1 MNLIIDIGNT
11 SSKVAIFDE
20 TGIIKQQ
27 IFIKLTLSE
36 ILSFSNGF
44 TISASIISSVKK
56 TDNNIQAIISHF
68 NSLFLMHKTAIPIL
82 NDYITDETLGKDR
95 LAGIVGANTSFPN
108 KNILLIDAGSCIT
121 FDFFIDV
128 KYCGGRISP
137 GLQMRYNALHTFT
150 NQLPQISISDMHF
163 TFGKDTSSSI
173 ISGVQQGAIDE
184 MDAVIDTFRKENKDS
199 IVILCGGDHNF
210 FDKHLKNSIFVDP
223 FIVLKGLNIIL
234 EFNEKK

>member
-20 TGIIKQQ
+20 AGIIKQQ
-27 IFIKLTLSE
+27 IFTKLTLAE
-36 ILSFSNGF
+36 ILSFINGF
-44 TISASIISSVKK
+44 AISASIISSVKK

-68 NSLFLMHKTAIPIL
+68 NSLFLTHKTAIPIL
-82 NDYITDETLGKDR
+82 NDYTTTETLGKDR

-121 FDFFIDV
+121 FDFFLDG

-150 NQLPQISISDMHF
+150 NQLPQISVSDMHF

-184 MDAVIDTFRKENKDS
+184 MDTVIDTFRKENKDS

-234 EFNEKK
+234 EFNAKK

>member
-20 TGIIKQQ
+20 AGIIKQQ
-27 IFIKLTLSE
+27 IFTKLTLAE

-44 TISASIISSVKK
+44 AISASIISSVKK

-68 NSLFLMHKTAIPIL
+68 NSLFLTHKTAIPIL
-82 NDYITDETLGKDR
+82 NDYKTIETLGKDR

-121 FDFFIDV
+121 FDFFLDG
-128 KYCGGRISP
+128 KYFGGRISL

-150 NQLPQISISDMHF
+150 NQLPQISVSDMHF
-163 TFGKDTSSSI
+163 TFGKDTNSSI

-184 MDAVIDTFRKENKDS
+184 MDTVIDTFRKENKDS

-210 FDKHLKNSIFVDP
+210 FNKHLKNSIFVDP

-234 EFNEKK
+234 EFNAKK

>member
-20 TGIIKQQ
+20 ACIIKQQ
-27 IFIKLTLSE
+27 IFIKLTLAE

-44 TISASIISSVKK
+44 AISASIISSVKK

-68 NSLFLMHKTAIPIL
+68 NSLFLTHKTAIPIL
-82 NDYITDETLGKDR
+82 NDYKTTETLGKDR

-121 FDFFIDV
+121 FDFFLDG
-128 KYCGGRISP
+128 KYCGGRISL

-150 NQLPQISISDMHF
+150 NQLPQISVSGMHF

-184 MDAVIDTFRKENKDS
+184 MDTVIDTFRKENKDS

-210 FDKHLKNSIFVDP
+210 FDKHLKNSIFAYP

-234 EFNEKK
+234 EFNAK

>member
-11 SSKVAIFDE
+11 SSKVAIFE
-20 TGIIKQQ
+20 EAEIIKQQ
-27 IFIKLTLSE
+27 IFIKLTLAK

-44 TISASIISSVKK
+44 AISASIISSVTK

-82 NDYITDETLGKDR
+82 NDYTTTETLGKDR
-95 LAGIVGANTSFPN
+95 LAGIVGANASFPN

-121 FDFFIDV
+121 FDFFLDV
-128 KYCGGRISP
+128 KYCGGRISL

-150 NQLPQISISDMHF
+150 NQLPQISVSDMHF

-184 MDAVIDTFRKENKDS
+184 MDTVIDTFRKENKDS

-234 EFNEKK
+234 EFNAKK

>member
-11 SSKVAIFDE
+11 STKVAIFDE
-20 TGIIKQQ
+20 AGIIKQQ
-27 IFIKLTLSE
+27 VFIEPTLAE
-36 ILSFSNGF
+36 ILPFSRGF
-44 TISASIISSVKK
+44 SISASIICSVKEK
-56 TDNNIQAIISHF
+56 DNNIQAIISHF
-68 NSLFLMHKTAIPIL
+68 NSLFLMHKTATPIL
-82 NDYITDETLGKDR
+82 NDYKTTQTLGKDR
-95 LAGIVGANTSFPN
+95 LAGVVGANASFPN

-121 FDFFIDV
+121 FDFFLEG

-150 NQLPQISISDMHF
+150 NQLPQISVSDIHF
-163 TFGKDTSSSI
+163 PFGKDTSSSI

-184 MDAVIDTFRKENKDS
+184 MDAVIDVFGKENKDS

-234 EFNEKK
+234 EFNAKK

>member
-11 SSKVAIFDE
+11 SGKVAIFDE
-20 TGIIKQQ
+20 SCIIKQQ
-27 IFIKLTLSE
+27 VFIELTLAE
-36 ILSFSNGF
+36 ILSFSSGF
-44 TISASIISSVKK
+44 AISASIISSVKK
-56 TDNNIQAIISHF
+56 IDNNIQAIISHF
-68 NSLFLMHKTAIPIL
+68 NSLFLTHKTAIPIL
-82 NDYITDETLGKDR
+82 NDYTTTETLGKDR

-121 FDFFIDV
+121 FDFFLDG
-128 KYCGGRISP
+128 KYCGCRISL

-150 NQLPQISISDMHF
+150 NQLPQISVSDMHF

-184 MDAVIDTFRKENKDS
+184 MDAVITDFRKENKDS
-199 IVILCGGDHNF
+199 IVILCGGDYNF

-234 EFNEKK
+234 EFNAKK

>member
-11 SSKVAIFDE
+11 SSKVAIFNKSD
-20 TGIIKQQ
+20 IIKQQ
-27 IFIKLTLSE
+27 VVLDLTLSQV
-36 ILSFSNGF
+36 LSFCSGF

-56 TDNNIQAIISHF
+56 IDNNVQAIISHF
-68 NSLFLMHKTAIPIL
+68 NSLFLMHKTPIPIL
-82 NDYITDETLGKDR
+82 NDYKTTETLGKDR
-95 LAGIVGANTSFPN
+95 LAGIVGANMSFPN
-108 KNILLIDAGSCIT
+108 KNILLIGAGSCIT
-121 FDFFIDV
+121 FDFFLDG
-128 KYCGGRISP
+128 KYCGGRISL

-150 NQLPQISISDMHF
+150 NQLPQISVSDMHF

-184 MDAVIDTFRKENKDS
+184 MDTVIDTFRKENKDS

-234 EFNEKK
+234 EFNAKK

>member
-11 SSKVAIFDE
+11 TTKVAIFDGE
-20 TGIIKQQ
+20 ELIKHQILKQPSLSAII
-27 IFIKLTLSE
+27 L
-36 ILSFSNGF
+36 FSKEHN
-44 TISASIISSVKK
+44 ISNSIISSVKQK
-56 TDNNIQAIISHF
+56 DSICNELITHF
-68 NSLFLMHKTAIPIL
+68 NALFLTHKTEIPIST
-82 NDYITDETLGKDR
+82 NYNTPETLGKDR

-121 FDFFIDV
+121 FDFFLDG
-128 KYCGGRISP
+128 KYCGGRISL

-150 NQLPQISISDMHF
+150 NQLPQISVSDMHF

-184 MDAVIDTFRKENKDS
+184 MDTVIDTFRKENKDS

-234 EFNEKK
+234 EFNAKK

>member
-20 TGIIKQQ
+20 AGIRKQQ
-27 IFIKLTLSE
+27 IFIKLTLAE

-44 TISASIISSVKK
+44 AISASIISSVTK

-68 NSLFLMHKTAIPIL
+68 NSLFLTHKTAIPIL
-82 NDYITDETLGKDR
+82 NDYKTILTLGKDR

-108 KNILLIDAGSCIT
+108 KNILLIDAGSCMT
-121 FDFFIDV
+121 FDFFLDG
-128 KYCGGRISP
+128 KYCGGRISL

-150 NQLPQISISDMHF
+150 NQLPQISVSDMHF

-184 MDAVIDTFRKENKDS
+184 MDTVIDTFRKENKDS

-210 FDKHLKNSIFVDP
+210 FDKHLENSIFVDP

-234 EFNEKK
+234 EFNAKK

>member
-11 SSKVAIFDE
+11 SSKVAIFNKSD
-20 TGIIKQQ
+20 IIKQQ
-27 IFIKLTLSE
+27 IFIKLTLAE

-44 TISASIISSVKK
+44 AISASIISSVKK

-68 NSLFLMHKTAIPIL
+68 NSLFLTRKTAIPIL
-82 NDYITDETLGKDR
+82 NDYKTTETLGKDR
-95 LAGIVGANTSFPN
+95 LAGIVGANALFPN

-121 FDFFIDV
+121 FDFFLER

-150 NQLPQISISDMHF
+150 NQLPQISVSDMHF

-184 MDAVIDTFRKENKDS
+184 VDTVIDTFRKENKDS
-199 IVILCGGDHNF
+199 IVILCGGDYNF
-210 FDKHLKNSIFVDP
+210 FDKHLKNSIFADP

-234 EFNEKK
+234 ELNAKK

>member
-20 TGIIKQQ
+20 AGIIKQQ
-27 IFIKLTLSE
+27 IFTKLTLAE
-36 ILSFSNGF
+36 ILSFINGF
-44 TISASIISSVKK
+44 AISASIISSVKK

-68 NSLFLMHKTAIPIL
+68 NSLFLTHKTAIPIL
-82 NDYITDETLGKDR
+82 NDYTTTETLGKDR

-121 FDFFIDV
+121 FDFFLDG

-150 NQLPQISISDMHF
+150 NQLPQISVSDMHF

-184 MDAVIDTFRKENKDS
+184 MDTVIDTFRKENKDS
-199 IVILCGGDHNF
+199 IVILCGGDYNF

-234 EFNEKK
+234 EFNAKK

>member
-11 SSKVAIFDE
+11 SSKVAIFNKSD
-20 TGIIKQQ
+20 IIKQQ
-27 IFIKLTLSE
+27 VVLDLTLSQV
-36 ILSFSNGF
+36 LSFCSGF

-68 NSLFLMHKTAIPIL
+68 NSLFLTHKTAIPIL
-82 NDYITDETLGKDR
+82 NDYKTIETLGKDR

-121 FDFFIDV
+121 FDFFMDST
-128 KYCGGRISP
+128 YCGGRISP
-137 GLQMRYNALHTFT
+137 GLQMRYDALHTFT
-150 NQLPQISISDMHF
+150 NQLPQISVSDMHF

-184 MDAVIDTFRKENKDS
+184 MDTVIDTFRKENKDS

-234 EFNEKK
+234 EFNAKK